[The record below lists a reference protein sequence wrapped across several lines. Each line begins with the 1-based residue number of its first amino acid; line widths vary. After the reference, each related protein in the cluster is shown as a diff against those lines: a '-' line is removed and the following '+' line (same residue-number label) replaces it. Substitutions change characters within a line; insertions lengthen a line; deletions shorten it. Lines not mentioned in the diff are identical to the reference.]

1 MPRKKADG
9 FASIDLRQFVI
20 VVWIGKPFEAFSMI
34 ALREEIEYEILAF
47 AFTFYLMENT
57 SRIRYFKFRGV
68 FRSFIDISRVTF

>member
-34 ALREEIEYEILAF
+34 ALREEIEHEILAF
-47 AFTFYLMENT
+47 TFFFGL
-57 SRIRYFKFRGV
+57 G
-68 FRSFIDISRVTF
+68 